1 MLYMTRAEALESDL
15 KNQRFKFM
23 LYMTRAE
30 ALEGD
35 LKNMRLKFI
44 LIKRGTQGHGHYPL
58 SAHRSISAVEPVHH
72 EKN

>member
-1 MLYMTRAEALESDL
+1 
-15 KNQRFKFM
+15 M